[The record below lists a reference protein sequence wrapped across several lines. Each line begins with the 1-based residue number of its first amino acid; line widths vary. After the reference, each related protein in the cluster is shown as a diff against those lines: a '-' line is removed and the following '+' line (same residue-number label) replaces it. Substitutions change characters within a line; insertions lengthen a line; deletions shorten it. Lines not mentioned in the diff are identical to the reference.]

1 MASSISLTSLLF
13 FFYTTLSISSSVTF
27 SATVVEDLNNLNPPP
42 DFNTTIVNNCK
53 NQPSLRYC
61 KNVTPLGLDLPEI
74 FKFTIV
80 ASHLCNESKNPNC
93 IESFPKIDLRN
104 RPKIAPL
111 YLSFTFFWKFCP
123 LTILSID
130 LANNSLKGN
139 FPSDIFHCS
148 QIQALDLSHNNLSG
162 DVPIQNLSMVVTNLT
177 YLNLSYNHFSEIKI
191 SDTKFLKRFNSSSF
205 LHSGLIP
212 DHKKF
217 KIKALLLLFGFPIF
231 MIFMVVFLCWLCF
244 YRPDFLPRIFQR
256 KHKFTPSM
264 LKAATNGFS
273 KKNLVAKS
281 DQLHIYK
288 GLLRDGSEV
297 RIETYWENISR
308 EERRNFVEECKVLV
322 RLSHKNLVQVVG
334 WCDHRR
340 LRAVVAEWIDGE
352 NVEMWLSRSAP
363 PWKKRVKMLMRIVEA
378 MRYLQEEWPQVG
390 YDLKTSSILLPEDHR
405 EALISRF
412 RVEDQNGCTNKKV
425 YKLGVLVLEMVT
437 NRRPREEFE
446 SGEAGFVEWVRMNY
460 TNNTYA
466 AEKVSLIDERMK
478 KTTQHTLDQAT
489 EAISLGLMCTDLS
502 SRGRQPSL
510 DQISNMITT
519 LYDSLVLVSASP
531 NQKRV
536 MHGDGGRRHRR
547 IQSR

>member
-1 MASSISLTSLLF
+1 MFQYKT
-13 FFYTTLSISSSVTF
+13 
-27 SATVVEDLNNLNPPP
+27 
-42 DFNTTIVNNCK
+42 
-53 NQPSLRYC
+53 
-61 KNVTPLGLDLPEI
+61 
-74 FKFTIV
+74 
-80 ASHLCNESKNPNC
+80 
-93 IESFPKIDLRN
+93 
-104 RPKIAPL
+104 
-111 YLSFTFFWKFCP
+111 
-123 LTILSID
+123 
-130 LANNSLKGN
+130 
-139 FPSDIFHCS
+139 
-148 QIQALDLSHNNLSG
+148 
-162 DVPIQNLSMVVTNLT
+162 LSMVVTNLT

-352 NVEMWLSRSAP
+352 NVEMWLSRSSP

-390 YDLKTSSILLPEDHR
+390 YDLKTSSILLTEDHR

-412 RVEDQNGCTNKKV
+412 RVEDQNGCTNKSKLINLYISIYLDGYDVSFFLSFSLYVPEV

-489 EAISLGLMCTDLS
+489 EAIGLGLMCTGLS

-510 DQISNMITT
+510 DQISDMITT

-536 MHGDGGRRHRR
+536 MHGDRGRRHRR